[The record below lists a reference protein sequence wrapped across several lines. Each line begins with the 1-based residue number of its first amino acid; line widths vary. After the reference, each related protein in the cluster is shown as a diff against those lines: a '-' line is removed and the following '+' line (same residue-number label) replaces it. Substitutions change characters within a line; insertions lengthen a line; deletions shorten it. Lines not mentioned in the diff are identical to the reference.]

1 MAIPDPI
8 PDRTVGSTDSLPPKK
23 RDIFDA
29 RVEVS
34 PLLVFKKEQELFQ
47 ADPIGLVKSEFLKI
61 KTKDGELAPLKLK
74 SAQRRVVDMV
84 QKIRKERRSLKMVIL
99 KSRQLGFSTMIEAIL
114 FAFSTQRPYFNSLI
128 LSHSSDHA
136 NYLLKMCQLYYD
148 CLEKEQPH
156 LCPKKKHSTEFK
168 FEFAHKRSMIEIDT
182 AKNLKSGRGG
192 TYRMVHG
199 SEVAF
204 WPNFEELMKSLMPSV
219 PDKPDSMVFLET
231 TANGTNQFYKF
242 WNRVNKDF
250 KRGNTDWIPVFIP
263 WSDDE
268 DCTRGFASPAARD
281 RFIHSL
287 TREEKEMALAYKLT
301 HEQIHWRRMKIEND
315 FFGDD
320 KRFKV
325 EYPICAEEAF
335 QSTSK
340 QVFPQGLLKVQESNV
355 ISPKVIGEIEWDG
368 KKTFIL
374 ANENGDFKVYAPPK
388 VEHRYIVAADCGQSA
403 TSHDASCIQVIDRT
417 TWRQVAVY
425 HAHSDPDLFA
435 KTLFA
440 VGAWYHWAL
449 VAPELNG
456 PGIAV
461 VSYLRDLNYPNIYR
475 REKMQITDSG
485 SFVQTEELGWQ
496 TNVKTKPIIVQ
507 GMVEALRNVLVV
519 LHDTE
524 TIQELS
530 SYVVKEVKEE
540 GYIKY
545 GAEEGAYDDRV
556 MALMIAVHLAKQLP
570 DRVVSDAAP
579 PGFHIS
585 RVTGYG

>member
-1 MAIPDPI
+1 MEEPSDS
-8 PDRTVGSTDSLPPKK
+8 PDRTVKPK

-29 RVEVS
+29 RLEVS
-34 PLLVFKKEQELFQ
+34 PLFAFTKEKELFQ

-74 SAQRRVVDMV
+74 ASQRRVIDLV
-84 QKIRKERRSLKMVIL
+84 QKIRKEKRAVKIVIL
-99 KSRQLGFSTMIEAIL
+99 KSRQVGFSTLIEAIL

-128 LSHSSDHA
+128 LSHSQDHA

-156 LCPKKKHSTEFK
+156 LCPQKKHSTEFR
-168 FEFAHKRSMIEIDT
+168 FEFAHKRSQIEIDT

-192 TYRMVHG
+192 TNRMVHC

-219 PDKPDSMVFLET
+219 PDKPDSMVFMET

-242 WNRVNKDF
+242 WNRINKDF
-250 KRGNTDWIPVFIP
+250 KRGVTDWIPVFIP

-268 DCTRGFASPAARD
+268 DCVRAFPSPAARD
-281 RFIHSL
+281 RFIQSL
-287 TREEKEMALAYKLT
+287 TREEKEMQKAYTLT
-301 HEQIHWRRMKIEND
+301 PEQIYWRRMKIEND
-315 FFGDD
+315 FFGDE
-320 KRFKV
+320 KKFKV

-340 QVFPQGLLKVQESNV
+340 QVFPQGLLKVQEKS
-355 ISPKVIGEIEWDG
+355 ICEPKIIGEIDWDG
-368 KKTFIL
+368 KKTFLIP
-374 ANENGDFKVYAPPK
+374 NERGDLRVYEPPK
-388 VEHRYIVAADCGQSA
+388 IEHRYVLAADCGQSA
-403 TSHDASCIQVIDRT
+403 TSHDASCAQVIDRT
-417 TWRQVAVY
+417 TWRQVATY
-425 HAHSDPDLFA
+425 HSHTDPDLFA

-440 VGAWYHWAL
+440 LGAWYYWAL

-456 PGIAV
+456 PGVAV
-461 VSYLRDLNYPNIYR
+461 VSYLRDLQYPNIYH
-475 REKMQITDSG
+475 REKMQITDDG
-485 SFVQTEELGWQ
+485 SFVQTEELGWL
-496 TNVKTKPIIVQ
+496 TSVKTKPMIVQ
-507 GMVEALRNVLVV
+507 GMVEALRNVLVS
-519 LHDTE
+519 LHDAE
-524 TIQELS
+524 TISELS
-530 SYVVKEVKEE
+530 TYVVKEVKEE

-556 MALMIAVHLAKQLP
+556 MALMVAIHLAKQLP
-570 DRVVSDAAP
+570 DRMSSPQQDP
-579 PGFHIS
+579 NFHIS

>member
-1 MAIPDPI
+1 MEEPNHGAPG
-8 PDRTVGSTDSLPPKK
+8 TVERK

-29 RVEVS
+29 RIEVS
-34 PLLVFKKEQELFQ
+34 PLLVYQKEKELFQ

-74 SAQRRVVDMV
+74 AAQRRVIDMV
-84 QKIRKERRSLKMVIL
+84 QKIRKEQRSVKMVIL

-128 LSHSSDHA
+128 LSHSADHA

-148 CLEKEQPH
+148 CLQQEQPH
-156 LCPKKKHSTEFK
+156 LCPQKKHSTEFK
-168 FEFAHKRSMIEIDT
+168 FEFAKKRSMIEIDT
-182 AKNLKSGRGG
+182 AKNLQSGRGG

-204 WPNFEELMKSLMPSV
+204 WPNFEDLMKALMPSV
-219 PDKPDSMVFLET
+219 PDRPDSMVFLET
-231 TANGTNQFYKF
+231 TANGTNQFFKL
-242 WNRVNKDF
+242 WNRINKDF
-250 KRGNTDWIPVFIP
+250 KKGKTDWIPIFIP

-268 DCTRGFASPAARD
+268 DCVRPFGSPSARD
-281 RFIHSL
+281 RFSHSL
-287 TREEKEMALAYKLT
+287 TRDEKEMQAAYSLT
-301 HEQIHWRRMKIEND
+301 IEQLHWRRMKIEND
-315 FFGDD
+315 FFGDE
-320 KRFKV
+320 KKFKV

-340 QVFPQGLLKVQESNV
+340 QVFPQGLLKVQESHA
-355 ISPKVIGEIEWDG
+355 IEPKIIGEIDWDG
-368 KKTFIL
+368 KKTFIIP
-374 ANENGDFKVYAPPK
+374 NERGDLRVYEPPK
-388 VEHRYIVAADCGQSA
+388 VEHRYVIGADCGQSA
-403 TSHDASCIQVIDRT
+403 TSHDASVIQVIDRT

-425 HAHSDPDLFA
+425 HSHTDPDLFA

-440 VGAWYHWAL
+440 LGAWYHWAP

-456 PGIAV
+456 PGVAV
-461 VSYLRDLNYPNIYR
+461 VSYLRDLQYPTIHR
-475 REKMQITDSG
+475 REKMQITDDG

-519 LHDTE
+519 LHDAE
-524 TIQELS
+524 TLSELS
-530 SYVVKEVKEE
+530 TYVVKEVKEE

-570 DRVVSDAAP
+570 DRVADEIRP
-579 PGFHIS
+579 PGFHITHI
-585 RVTGYG
+585 TGYG

>member
-1 MAIPDPI
+1 MDEPVKP
-8 PDRTVGSTDSLPPKK
+8 K

-29 RVEVS
+29 RIEVS

-74 SAQRRVVDMV
+74 AAQLRVINMV
-84 QKIRKERRSLKMVIL
+84 QKIRKEQRSVKMVIL

-128 LSHSSDHA
+128 LSHSADHA

-148 CLEKEQPH
+148 CLQKEQPH
-156 LCPKKKHSTEFK
+156 LCPQKKHSTEFK
-168 FEFAHKRSMIEIDT
+168 FEFSHKRSMIEIDT
-182 AKNLKSGRGG
+182 AKNLQSGRGG

-204 WPNFEELMKSLMPSV
+204 WPNFEELMKALMPSV
-219 PDKPDSMVFLET
+219 PDRPDSMVFLET
-231 TANGTNQFYKF
+231 TANGTNQFFKF
-242 WNRVNKDF
+242 WNRINSDF
-250 KRGNTDWIPVFIP
+250 KKGKTDWIPIFIP

-268 DCTRGFASPAARD
+268 DCVRAFPSPAARD
-281 RFIHSL
+281 RFIQSL
-287 TREEKEMALAYKLT
+287 TRDEKEMQTAYKLT
-301 HEQIHWRRMKIEND
+301 AEQLYWRRMKIEND
-315 FFGDD
+315 FFGDE
-320 KRFKV
+320 KKFKV

-340 QVFPQGLLKVQESNV
+340 QVFPQGLLKVQESHV
-355 ISPKVIGEIEWDG
+355 IEPKIIGEIDWDG
-368 KKTFIL
+368 KKPFL
-374 ANENGDFKVYAPPK
+374 LPNERGDLRVYEPPK
-388 VEHRYIVAADCGQSA
+388 IEHRYVLAADCGQSA
-403 TSHDASCIQVIDRT
+403 TSHDASCAQVIDRT
-417 TWRQVAVY
+417 TWRQVATY
-425 HAHSDPDLFA
+425 HSHSDPDLFA

-440 VGAWYHWAL
+440 LGAWYHWAL

-456 PGIAV
+456 PGVAV
-461 VSYLRDLNYPNIYR
+461 VSYLRDLQYPNIYH
-475 REKMQITDSG
+475 REKMQITDNG
-485 SFVQTEELGWQ
+485 SFVQTEELGWL
-496 TNVKTKPIIVQ
+496 TTVKTKPIMVQ

-519 LHDTE
+519 IHDPE
-524 TIQELS
+524 TISELS
-530 SYVVKEVKEE
+530 TYVVKEVKEE

-570 DRVVSDAAP
+570 DFVQPRVSQQNP
-579 PGFHIS
+579 NIS
-585 RVTGYG
+585 RITGYG